1 MPVVES
7 FTLDHNKVIAPY
19 VRVAGSEKHALGSVV
34 EKYDLRLL
42 QPNVDAIPTAALHT
56 LEHLLAFGLP
66 KDVANVVLFLA
77 SPLSSYMTG
86 QAINVT
92 GGMTMH

>member
-1 MPVVES
+1 MVAIDLQGRRRWSPAACRES
-7 FTLDHNKVIAPY
+7 GGP
-19 VRVAGSEKHALGSVV
+19 
-34 EKYDLRLL
+34 LL
-42 QPNVDAIPTAALHT
+42 YQ
-56 LEHLLAFGLP
+56 GG
-66 KDVANVVLFLA
+66 ANVVLFLA